1 MLIRGIYFFVFSL
14 LCCCCWLPFTVLACC
29 RYGHEQV
36 MKNLLGSKY
45 GSELVNSRESLGATP
60 LHLSAAA
67 GHLDCCLTLINSNGQ
82 PSVDAKN
89 VFGQTPLMLA
99 ASKGGRGT
107 AVLDMLITAGA
118 NPKVQ
123 DADGK

>member
-1 MLIRGIYFFVFSL
+1 
-14 LCCCCWLPFTVLACC
+14 
-29 RYGHEQV
+29 

-45 GSELVNSRESLGATP
+45 GSELVKSRESLGATP
-60 LHLSAAA
+60 LHLCAAA

-118 NPKVQ
+118 DPKMQ
-123 DADGK
+123 DADGKQWWAILGSEA